1 MDESDTEEPQW
12 GDESIPSITV
22 KDQRPFK
29 KYLGVVMML
38 QTANWMIS
46 YLLKAQLIKLIETD
60 VLYRD
65 KDFRK

>member
-46 YLLKAQLIKLIETD
+46 YLLKA
-60 VLYRD
+60 
-65 KDFRK
+65 